1 MSLTADHLILF
12 LKDTL
17 RLDGDVTSDSPL
29 FTSGALDSVA
39 MMNLIAFVEE
49 RAAIQVRA
57 DQVTLENFDTAGRI
71 VAFARAAA

>member
-17 RLDGDVTSDSPL
+17 RLDGDVNPDSPL

-57 DQVTLENFDTAGRI
+57 DQVTLENFDTPGRI
-71 VAFARAAA
+71 AAFARAAA